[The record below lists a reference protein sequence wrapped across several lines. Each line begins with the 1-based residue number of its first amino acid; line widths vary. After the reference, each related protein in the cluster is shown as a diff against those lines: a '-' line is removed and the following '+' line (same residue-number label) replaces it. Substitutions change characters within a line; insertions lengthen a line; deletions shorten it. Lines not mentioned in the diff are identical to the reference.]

1 MNAVIC
7 RERRPTGLS
16 EWVAKNFGGG
26 VVAGEMV
33 FPDGRIERRHIGH
46 NVIVNDAS
54 LLIAQL
60 CKGEDVP
67 GFTHLAVGVG
77 DPTWDKFD
85 PPPETPDTSRLVS
98 EVARVQADDVYFVKE
113 DGSGAPSES
122 RTRIVDFLFTFTEAQ
137 ANSPLVEQGL
147 FGGTNASLPN
157 SGTMVNYRTHSVWN
171 KPVGARLS
179 LLWRFTF

>member
-1 MNAVIC
+1 MNSAIC
-7 RERRPTGLS
+7 RERRSAGLS
-16 EWVAKNFGGG
+16 EWVTKNFEGDI
-26 VVAGEMV
+26 VAGEMI

-67 GFTHLAVGVG
+67 GITHLAVGVG

-85 PPPETPDTSRLVS
+85 PPPENSDTSRLVS
-98 EVARVQADDVYFVKE
+98 EVTRVQADDVYFVKE

-171 KPVGARLS
+171 KPVGSRLS

>member
-1 MNAVIC
+1 MN
-7 RERRPTGLS
+7 RPFS
-16 EWVAKNFGGG
+16 EWVARSFGGG
-26 VVAGEMV
+26 VVAGELMY
-33 FPDGRIERRHIGH
+33 PDGTVERRHLGH
-46 NVIVNDAS
+46 NVIVQDAS

-85 PPPETPDTSRLVS
+85 PPPETPDVSKLVS
-98 EVARVQADDVYFVKE
+98 EVVRVAADDIYFVKE

-122 RTRIVDFLFTFTEAQ
+122 RTRIVDFVFTFSEAQ
-137 ANSPLVEQGL
+137 ANAPLVEQGL
-147 FGGTNASLPN
+147 FGGANASLPN